1 MSYISCSLNSRL
13 EPVLVTGRLHSEH
26 LSFSSI
32 HVLLSPA
39 HRLND
44 SFFFQLAAFNVSSS
58 SKWIFPLPFL
68 FDLGQSLLHKHTSC
82 RILASFL
89 QLSLKPFP
97 NPGHWKASS
106 LCVCGWR
113 LMKAKSSQLQHIP
126 FLDMIL
132 KIVIMMPHLEIVIF
146 SCTMP
151 YIQVKV
157 TTVTH
162 SLHLSRVQAVI
173 NRQTSSQ
180 TVYESVLKPAWIS
193 LYLFYFFT
201 NFFQG
206 KSQVNTNVYI
216 IIPDIVL
223 VFRFKII
230 LRPSFY
236 S

>member
-26 LSFSSI
+26 GRPCPLCFSSI

-89 QLSLKPFP
+89 QLSLKPFL

-113 LMKAKSSQLQHIP
+113 L
-126 FLDMIL
+126 
-132 KIVIMMPHLEIVIF
+132 
-146 SCTMP
+146 
-151 YIQVKV
+151 VKG
-157 TTVTH
+157 
-162 SLHLSRVQAVI
+162 
-173 NRQTSSQ
+173 
-180 TVYESVLKPAWIS
+180 KPS
-193 LYLFYFFT
+193 
-201 NFFQG
+201 
-206 KSQVNTNVYI
+206 
-216 IIPDIVL
+216 
-223 VFRFKII
+223 
-230 LRPSFY
+230 
-236 S
+236 